1 MTAQDTPP
9 ARAVPEDGGNPG
21 ATSAGMILQVP
32 YGEFVDPRHARST
45 CWWRRYMRTIANDN
59 LFEGS
64 PTLHAGSKQQR
75 SAGLALSWLAV
86 LFLLFDSAGKLLQ
99 VQPVID
105 GTLQLGYPRDSVFS
119 LGVIL
124 LLCVVAYA
132 VPRTSV
138 LGALLL
144 TGYLGGAVA
153 THVRVQNPL
162 L

>member
-1 MTAQDTPP
+1 
-9 ARAVPEDGGNPG
+9 
-21 ATSAGMILQVP
+21 
-32 YGEFVDPRHARST
+32 
-45 CWWRRYMRTIANDN
+45 MRTIANDN
-59 LFEGS
+59 SFEGS
-64 PTLHAGSKQQR
+64 LTVHGSTLQR
-75 SAGLALSWLAV
+75 SVGLALSSLAV

-124 LLCVVAYA
+124 LSCVVAYA

-162 L
+162 LSHVLFPTYIAALLWGGLILRDARLRALLPIRRAS

>member
-1 MTAQDTPP
+1 
-9 ARAVPEDGGNPG
+9 
-21 ATSAGMILQVP
+21 
-32 YGEFVDPRHARST
+32 
-45 CWWRRYMRTIANDN
+45 MRTIANDN

-64 PTLHAGSKQQR
+64 PTVDAGSKRHQ

-162 L
+162 LSHVLFPTYISALLWSGLILRDARLRALLPIRRA